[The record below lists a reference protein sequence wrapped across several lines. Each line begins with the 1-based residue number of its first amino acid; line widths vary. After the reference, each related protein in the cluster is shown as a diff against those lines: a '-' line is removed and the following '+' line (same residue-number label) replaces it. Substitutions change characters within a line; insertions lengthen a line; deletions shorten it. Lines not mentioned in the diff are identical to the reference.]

1 MTPPLVGRRFAS
13 PGVCFFGS
21 ASDQAPA
28 AALAAARAFGAA
40 CADRRWRLV
49 YGGSR
54 RGLMAAAAGAA
65 LAAGGEVIGVMPR
78 LLVARELADP
88 TITRL
93 HVVDSLAE
101 RKQMMADLADAFV
114 ALPGG
119 VGTLDELIE
128 MVTWHDLGVHRKPTF
143 LCNIDGFWDPLLALL
158 ARFRETGML
167 RPSVEGSLRV
177 VDGAAALVD
186 AVGRHLA
193 AVPAADSGTY
203 ALG

>member
-1 MTPPLVGRRFAS
+1 MSPAPTPRS
-13 PGVCFFGS
+13 VCFFGS

-28 AALAAARAFGAA
+28 PALAAARAFGEA
-40 CADRRWRLV
+40 CAGRRWRLV

-54 RGLMAAAAGAA
+54 KGLMAAAASAA

-119 VGTLDELIE
+119 VGTLDELVE
-128 MVTWHDLGVHRKPTF
+128 MVTWCDLGVHRKPTF
-143 LCNIDGFWDPLLALL
+143 LCNVDGFWDPLLGLIE
-158 ARFRETGML
+158 RFRAARML
-167 RPSVEGSLRV
+167 RPSVAGSLIV
-177 VDGAAALVD
+177 VDGAVALID

-193 AVPAADSGTY
+193 GAPAADSETSAFG
-203 ALG
+203 

>member
-1 MTPPLVGRRFAS
+1 MSPPFVS
-13 PGVCFFGS
+13 PPPRPPSVCFFGS
-21 ASDQAPA
+21 ASDQAPES
-28 AALAAARAFGAA
+28 ALAAARAFGAA
-40 CADRRWRLV
+40 CAERRWRLV

-54 RGLMAAAAGAA
+54 KGLMAAAAGAA

-119 VGTLDELIE
+119 VGTLDELVE
-128 MVTWHDLGVHRKPTF
+128 MVTWCDLGVHRKPTF
-143 LCNIDGFWDPLLALL
+143 LCNIDGFWDPLLALFE
-158 ARFRETGML
+158 RFRSARML
-167 RPSVEGSLRV
+167 RPSVTGSLIV
-177 VDGAAALVD
+177 VDGAVPLID

-193 AVPAADSGTY
+193 GAPAADSETAAFG
-203 ALG
+203 

>member
-1 MTPPLVGRRFAS
+1 MSSRFAN

-21 ASDQAPA
+21 ASDHAPA
-28 AALAAARAFGAA
+28 PALAAARAFGTA

-54 RGLMAAAAGAA
+54 KGLMAAAAGAA
-65 LAAGGEVIGVMPR
+65 MAGGGEVIGVMPR

-119 VGTLDELIE
+119 IGTLDELAE

-158 ARFRETGML
+158 ARFRESHML
-167 RPSVEGSLRV
+167 RPSVEGSLVV
-177 VDGAAALVD
+177 VDSTAALVD
-186 AVGRHLA
+186 AVGRYLA
-193 AVPAADSGTY
+193 GAPATVSGAY